1 MLSLDQFRDRI
12 VTPERLEKLFEINPN
27 RKEYIE
33 KMSPDFDYRYIVIE
47 DALMNPYDV
56 RDFLINGAYM
66 AGTNDL
72 NPTKTG
78 APGMQQPVANE
89 WAKPYIQYLRN
100 LLFHKK
106 ITTKD
111 ITWHDFHC
119 YNNVF
124 WKGMKSIDSNYRPH
138 VDPGDFAFNLYLT
151 DDMVD
156 DGTAMYSL
164 NVGSKKFMDVR
175 EMQEN
180 AELRS
185 STIASIMDIDRVG
198 VGQLDDWKCFK
209 GDDVYNLEC
218 VVPGAFNHISGYRG
232 SLFHSAYYDDQKYP
246 DGHVRFSLVAMLSV
260 TNPPAGKSSFITKK
274 SEDPEYQDGKKQS

>member
-1 MLSLDQFRDRI
+1 
-12 VTPERLEKLFEINPN
+12 
-27 RKEYIE
+27 
-33 KMSPDFDYRYIVIE
+33 
-47 DALMNPYDV
+47 
-56 RDFLINGAYM
+56 
-66 AGTNDL
+66 
-72 NPTKTG
+72 
-78 APGMQQPVANE
+78 
-89 WAKPYIQYLRN
+89 
-100 LLFHKK
+100 
-106 ITTKD
+106 
-111 ITWHDFHC
+111 
-119 YNNVF
+119 
-124 WKGMKSIDSNYRPH
+124 MKSIDSNYRPH

-218 VVPGAFNHISGYRG
+218 VVPGAFNHISEAIVVLY
-232 SLFHSAYYDDQKYP
+232 SIVHI
-246 DGHVRFSLVAMLSV
+246 MMI
-260 TNPPAGKSSFITKK
+260 KSILMDTFGF
-274 SEDPEYQDGKKQS
+274 P